1 MPVWINYVFRARSPS
16 REAAT
21 NGAAKS
27 IKQNVVSNLR
37 TAVERERNRE
47 CEWDR
52 GKVAKCS
59 RACKTLSHK
68 ICNLQSRSQLDRGC
82 CRQFACWARYCPLTV
97 GILHGQRARERECG
111 SQSKRQ
117 FPHVLPAMRHANY
130 RDRQGDQSSL
140 WHVPNLIALQIAWL
154 NCIKSA

>member
-1 MPVWINYVFRARSPS
+1 MSCEMPVWINYVFLARSPS

-82 CRQFACWARYCPLTV
+82 CRQSACWARYCPLTV
-97 GILHGQRARERECG
+97 GILHGQRARERGGERERESAAARAKDNFLMCFLPCATLITETDRETRAHCG
-111 SQSKRQ
+111 
-117 FPHVLPAMRHANY
+117 MC
-130 RDRQGDQSSL
+130 
-140 WHVPNLIALQIAWL
+140 LI
-154 NCIKSA
+154 